1 MEAKINYTIRTM
13 REEDYDR
20 VLALWKSIRG
30 LGLRSIDDSREGI
43 ARFIR
48 RNPTTSIVAE
58 ADGRIV
64 GTVLC
69 GHDGREGSFYHVCVA
84 DSCRKRGIGG
94 AMVTAAMLALRRE
107 HINKVTLIAFQSNE
121 LGNAFWREEG
131 WSRREDIH
139 SYAFILNGEN
149 ITRFNGQSGLT

>member
-48 RNPTTSIVAE
+48 RNPTTSIVA
-58 ADGRIV
+58 
-64 GTVLC
+64 
-69 GHDGREGSFYHVCVA
+69 
-84 DSCRKRGIGG
+84 
-94 AMVTAAMLALRRE
+94 
-107 HINKVTLIAFQSNE
+107 
-121 LGNAFWREEG
+121 
-131 WSRREDIH
+131 
-139 SYAFILNGEN
+139 
-149 ITRFNGQSGLT
+149 